1 MIYDI
6 SIVDRV
12 YQCLSHMFS
21 DQQICCVFFLSK
33 WDPESRSPLF
43 FSQQFSEFLWVS
55 IHSCV
60 VPIEHEAMF
69 FRHMVPPKIPMAGLP
84 GHVTFPCRHQ
94 ADLDQ
99 KHQAG
104 GEVELHFWDASRGEP
119 LVEWG
124 SFLPGGPCG
133 VHGKVA
139 GVPSCWVF
147 LTRTFFRA
155 QKRIRTNHCESGDVS
170 WQETWRR
177 PKRPQLINPQWT
189 LASTRDTGKGW
200 NGIIRHPPSAPGSV
214 VFQAFH
220 HLRGQRKYPLV
231 I

>member
-1 MIYDI
+1 MFITYVFRPANLLRFFFVQMGSWKQI
-6 SIVDRV
+6 TTILFPAVFRV
-12 YQCLSHMFS
+12 FVGFHP
-21 DQQICCVFFLSK
+21 FLRGSNRA
-33 WDPESRSPLF
+33 WGH
-43 FSQQFSEFLWVS
+43 V
-55 IHSCV
+55 
-60 VPIEHEAMF
+60 

-177 PKRPQLINPQWT
+177 PKRPPLINPQWT